1 MLFLFTRNL
10 GSCLSLTN
18 HRPTSLLSI
27 VNQILDKLVYNGLS
41 KYWDKHDIIL
51 SGQFGFRA
59 NHSTEHAILLIT
71 DKKYRQQL
79 KTCGHF
85 SCGIFL
91 DLSKAVDTV
100 DDNTLKAKLYSCG
113 IHGIVHEWFVSY
125 LSNRYQLVS
134 IGNTSSTEKNHFFVK
149 LCLHPCSMHG

>member
-1 MLFLFTRNL
+1 MAKIVQCHKKKKNTEQELKKNL
-10 GSCLSLTN
+10 KEKLMNYLTN
-18 HRPTSLLSI
+18 WTRAVQIISCIKYNQLIIVNWLLI

-91 DLSKAVDTV
+91 DLSKEVDT
-100 DDNTLKAKLYSCG
+100 
-113 IHGIVHEWFVSY
+113 
-125 LSNRYQLVS
+125 S
-134 IGNTSSTEKNHFFVK
+134 INHCEMK
-149 LCLHPCSMHG
+149 K